1 MDQSFCPKNSTENYQ
16 KSTSTKNFE
25 AIKLILLP

>member
-1 MDQSFCPKNSTENYQ
+1 MDQSFCPKNSTDNYQ

-25 AIKLILLP
+25 AINNNCRG